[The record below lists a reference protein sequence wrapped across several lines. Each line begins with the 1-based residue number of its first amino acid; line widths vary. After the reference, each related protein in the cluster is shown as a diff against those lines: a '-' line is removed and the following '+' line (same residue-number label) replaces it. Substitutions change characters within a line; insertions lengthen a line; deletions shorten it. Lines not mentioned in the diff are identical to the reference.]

1 MFLRSYFDEKLAQYS
16 YLVGCQKTGEA
27 IVIDPPRHLEGILQ
41 DAEKEGLRVTAAA
54 ETHIHADFVS
64 GARQLAVKHEAELY
78 LSDEGD
84 ADWKYDYTDNLHV
97 TNLKDQDS
105 FKIGNVQFDVL
116 HTPGHTPESISF
128 LLTDVGGGA
137 DQPMGIFTGDFVFV
151 GDVGRPDL
159 LEKSA
164 GAQGTARSGAE
175 DMFESLQRFKNF
187 PDHLMI
193 WPGHGAGSACGKS
206 LGAVPHSTIG
216 YEKQTNWALQEKDK
230 KTFVDILLKEQ
241 PEAPAYF
248 AQMKKVNKLGPSIL
262 ESSEQNWV
270 SDPQEVVKWAAQK
283 GHFLLDTRP
292 SKEAEKGLVPG
303 SINIPL
309 GKMLPNWAGW
319 LVDYD
324 EKIALIV
331 NSSQADEAILALQSI
346 HLDQIIM
353 LIDPK
358 SIESIATASY
368 KTVSKEMFE
377 QLKEKDPVQIIDVR
391 NDTEWTG
398 GHMEGV
404 QHKML
409 GHLREEGKKLDEEK
423 PVLIHCQSGARS
435 AIAASVMLSLGFKEV
450 IHLEGG
456 FGAWKEKYPE
466 KVTR

>member
-16 YLVGCQKTGEA
+16 YLVGCQRTGEA
-27 IVIDPPRHLEGILQ
+27 ILIDPPRHLDMILQ
-41 DAEKEGLRVTAAA
+41 DADKEGLRVTAAA

-64 GARQLAVKHEAELY
+64 GARQLAVKHDAALY

-84 ADWKYDYTDNLHV
+84 EDWKYGYTDQLHV
-97 TNLKDQDS
+97 TKLKDNDT
-105 FKIGNVQFDVL
+105 FMIGNVQFDVL

-128 LLTDVGGGA
+128 ILTDVGGGA
-137 DQPMGIFTGDFVFV
+137 EQPMGIFTGDFVFV

-175 DMFESLQRFKNF
+175 SMFKSIQRFKEF
-187 PDHLMI
+187 PDHMII

-206 LGAVPHSTIG
+206 LGAVPQSTIG
-216 YEKQTNWALQEKDK
+216 YEKQTNWALKETDEQAFIEE
-230 KTFVDILLKEQ
+230 LLQDQ
-241 PEAPAYF
+241 PEAPSYF
-248 AQMKKVNKLGPSIL
+248 AQMKKVNKLGPAIIEETDGKWFSNEEEI
-262 ESSEQNWV
+262 
-270 SDPQEVVKWAAQK
+270 VKWAAQS

-292 SKEAEKGLVPG
+292 AKEAEKGLVPG

-309 GKMLPNWAGW
+309 GKLLPNWAGW
-319 LVDYD
+319 LVDYE

-331 NSSQADEAILALQSI
+331 KPSDAEEAIIALQSI
-346 HLDQIIM
+346 HLDQIVM
-353 LIDPK
+353 LIDPN
-358 SIESIATASY
+358 SIDSIATASY
-368 KTVSKEMFE
+368 ETVSKEKFE
-377 QLKEKDPVQIIDVR
+377 QEKEKEAVQIIDVR
-391 NDTEWTG
+391 NDSEWQE